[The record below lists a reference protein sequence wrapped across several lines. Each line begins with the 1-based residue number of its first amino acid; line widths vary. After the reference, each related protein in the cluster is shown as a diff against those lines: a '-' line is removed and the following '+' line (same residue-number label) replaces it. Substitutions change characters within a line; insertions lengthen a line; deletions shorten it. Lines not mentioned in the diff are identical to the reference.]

1 MPFIRGN
8 GANKKV
14 LYFEN
19 TLFNAPS
26 DSSRFSP
33 FFFIPPPLNS
43 PSFTIS
49 RTTEVSLP
57 LESNTESNRLSKRTH
72 PCIPNQTCICV
83 FLFQKYNP
91 LNINLSRT
99 KKLFPFTEIK
109 ITTSSSFDPI
119 LAICYKTPC
128 TDRGGAVQLG
138 AADEGGRV
146 VTRKPSCVMALSS
159 VRCFHPSNYPQ
170 IH

>member
-1 MPFIRGN
+1 MGTGRTRKYFILR
-8 GANKKV
+8 
-14 LYFEN
+14 
-19 TLFNAPS
+19 T
-26 DSSRFSP
+26 RFSMHHLIHRV
-33 FFFIPPPLNS
+33 FLLFSSSPLRL
-43 PSFTIS
+43 IHHHS
-49 RTTEVSLP
+49 RSREPRISLP